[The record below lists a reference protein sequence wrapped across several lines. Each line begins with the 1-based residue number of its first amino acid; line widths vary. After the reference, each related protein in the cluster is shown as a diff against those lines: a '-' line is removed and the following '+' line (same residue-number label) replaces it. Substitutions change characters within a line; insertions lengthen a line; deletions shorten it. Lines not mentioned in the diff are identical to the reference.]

1 MQYAEKS
8 VAKKR
13 QENDS
18 SRTARKPDNFGACQD
33 AVQRTLTKNLVLQA
47 KKAIPYFNFR
57 TLPEAAVFSRNLVN
71 WIIKI

>member
-33 AVQRTLTKNLVLQA
+33 AVQRTLTLMVQIA
-47 KKAIPYFNFR
+47 TSTFR
-57 TLPEAAVFSRNLVN
+57 E
-71 WIIKI
+71 KD